1 MAEFFTVFL
10 LRGEPAGAGG
20 LRGPLSRDFADS
32 SSCHR
37 RKAVGPDVG
46 PEPTAIGGESRFQFP
61 HETVS
66 CPDTVPLSRNT
77 GAGRDSGQFKRA
89 GTLRPSAQS
98 GLSFFTV
105 SNSLPRCVAGA
116 AFGLAMLSFLA
127 GCQKQEAAA
136 ERPPVMVKV
145 AAVELSEY
153 APRTSLTGVIA
164 ARTLNNLAF
173 RVGGRVA
180 ERLVEV
186 GQHVE
191 AGEVLARIDPQE
203 QESDLRSAQAD
214 LDAAQAQL
222 TQATAAF
229 DRQKTLLAQGFTTR
243 RDYDQA
249 EQGLKVAQGSVQ
261 AAQSALANARE
272 NLGYTELRA
281 TAPGVITARAVEAG
295 QVVQAAQ
302 SAFTIAEDGDRDA
315 VFNVQETLVVRT
327 PPDPPVT
334 IALVSDPEVK
344 ATGRVREVSPAVD
357 PASGSIRVKVAI
369 ADTPAAMPLGA
380 AVVGT
385 VSARPAQA
393 VILPWQALTSS
404 QGRPA
409 VWLVDPASRA
419 VSMQPVDV
427 LAYESGTVVVGKGL
441 EPGQSVV
448 TAGGQLLSPG
458 ETVEIAEA
466 TP

>member
-1 MAEFFTVFL
+1 
-10 LRGEPAGAGG
+10 
-20 LRGPLSRDFADS
+20 
-32 SSCHR
+32 
-37 RKAVGPDVG
+37 
-46 PEPTAIGGESRFQFP
+46 
-61 HETVS
+61 
-66 CPDTVPLSRNT
+66 
-77 GAGRDSGQFKRA
+77 
-89 GTLRPSAQS
+89 
-98 GLSFFTV
+98 
-105 SNSLPRCVAGA
+105 
-116 AFGLAMLSFLA
+116 MLSFLA

-145 AAVELSEY
+145 AKVELSEY

-302 SAFTIAEDGDRDA
+302 SAFTIAEDDDRDA

-334 IALVSDPEVK
+334 IALVS
-344 ATGRVREVSPAVD
+344 
-357 PASGSIRVKVAI
+357 AS
-369 ADTPAAMPLGA
+369 
-380 AVVGT
+380 
-385 VSARPAQA
+385 
-393 VILPWQALTSS
+393 
-404 QGRPA
+404 
-409 VWLVDPASRA
+409 
-419 VSMQPVDV
+419 
-427 LAYESGTVVVGKGL
+427 
-441 EPGQSVV
+441 
-448 TAGGQLLSPG
+448 
-458 ETVEIAEA
+458 
-466 TP
+466 

>member
-1 MAEFFTVFL
+1 MNV
-10 LRGEPAGAGG
+10 RP
-20 LRGPLSRDFADS
+20 
-32 SSCHR
+32 
-37 RKAVGPDVG
+37 
-46 PEPTAIGGESRFQFP
+46 PEPTQPASHLFPNALFRSAAGVCIGI
-61 HETVS
+61 
-66 CPDTVPLSRNT
+66 L
-77 GAGRDSGQFKRA
+77 
-89 GTLRPSAQS
+89 TLA
-98 GLSFFTV
+98 L
-105 SNSLPRCVAGA
+105 
-116 AFGLAMLSFLA
+116 LA

-136 ERPPVMVKV
+136 ARQPVLVTVAKV
-145 AAVELSEY
+145 EISEY

-191 AGEVLARIDPQE
+191 TGEVLARIDPQE

-222 TQATAAF
+222 TQASAAF

-249 EQGLKVAQGSVQ
+249 DQGLKVAQGGVQ

-272 NLGYTELRA
+272 NLGFTQLRA
-281 TAPGVITARAVEAG
+281 AAPGVITARAVEAG

-302 SAFTIAEDGDRDA
+302 TVFTVAEDGDRDA

-334 IALVSDPEVK
+334 IALVSDPAVK
-344 ATGRVREVSPAVD
+344 AAGKVREVSPAVD

-369 ADTPAAMPLGA
+369 PGTPAEMPLGA
-380 AVVGT
+380 AVIGT
-385 VSARPAQA
+385 VGARPAQA

-404 QGRPA
+404 EGKPA
-409 VWLVDPASRA
+409 VWVVDPASRA
-419 VSMQPVDV
+419 VSVQPVGV
-427 LAYESGTVVVGKGL
+427 LAYESGNIVIDEGL

-448 TAGGQLLSPG
+448 TAGGQLLIPG
-458 ETVEIAEA
+458 ETVEIAE
-466 TP
+466 TSP